1 MPDGSLAKPFHI
13 LGQVRTPPSDLDESD
28 VAVAVA
34 DHWSVGAGTIEYVP
48 LGFGSHHWLLTDTSG
63 QRWFVT
69 ADAVAGS
76 AARLSELRAA
86 LATALGLRHRCRLD
100 FVVAPLAGSSDQLLA
115 VTGRYAVALY
125 PYLERITPA
134 PAEAQQILGM
144 IIAVHAA
151 TDQVRDLATVDDL
164 TIRDR
169 SSLEAALNGSTTVP
183 DTGPFAAG
191 FAALVQEHRRA
202 ILAAL
207 DRHDLDADTLHTPR
221 ADWVVTHGEPKPNN
235 TMITIAGPAL
245 VDWDTA
251 QLAPSARDLWML
263 DSVADYTASTER
275 TVPADD
281 LHFYGRRWGPQGS
294 LRCRRLV
301 HPTAPAHNR
310 HRDGMAGLDQH
321 LPPTSRQSEASLS

>member
-1 MPDGSLAKPFHI
+1 VPPGLCR
-13 LGQVRTPPSDLDESD
+13 RTP
-28 VAVAVA
+28 
-34 DHWSVGAGTIEYVP
+34 G
-48 LGFGSHHWLLTDTSG
+48 
-63 QRWFVT
+63 
-69 ADAVAGS
+69 
-76 AARLSELRAA
+76 
-86 LATALGLRHRCRLD
+86 RH
-100 FVVAPLAGSSDQLLA
+100 SDQLLA
-115 VTGRYAVALY
+115 VTGRYAIVLY

-134 PAEAQQILGM
+134 PAEAQQMFGM

-169 SSLEAALNGSTTVP
+169 SSLEAALNRSTTVP

-221 ADWVVTHGEPKPNN
+221 ADWVVTHGKPKPNN

-251 QLAPSARDLWML
+251 KLAPPARDLWML
-263 DSVADYTASTER
+263 GSVAEYTASTER

-281 LHFYGRRWGPQGS
+281 LHFYRR
-294 LRCRRLV
+294 RCDLKDLCS
-301 HPTAPAHNR
+301 AA
-310 HRDGMAGLDQH
+310 A
-321 LPPTSRQSEASLS
+321 